1 MLGLSVALSVL
12 GLTAFVNAQNT
23 FIRNGG
29 FEACPNEES
38 GEQFLVVVIT

>member
-1 MLGLSVALSVL
+1 MLGLSVTLSVL
-12 GLTAFVNAQNT
+12 GLTALVNAQST

-38 GEQFLVVVIT
+38 GEQFRLAVVT